1 MCSIESDHLPS
12 VCAAL
17 RGVTGRLELD
27 STTSTA
33 GSEVLTTTSTAGTEV
48 LTVLSDITTRHV
60 FMYFMYFMYF
70 VDKLG
75 LLVCSTILS
84 VQLQQF

>member
-60 FMYFMYFMYF
+60 FMYFMYF

-75 LLVCSTILS
+75 LIVCSTSLS